1 MLQAAAGNR
10 RADTADLQTVNSNTT
25 GDSSLE
31 PPVCFWEE
39 PGHDPTIQLQ
49 MLSWR
54 INLPTN
60 NSKLSKTISIYLT
73 KKCTYLSSEL
83 ECP

>member
-1 MLQAAAGNR
+1 MRADAGNR
-10 RADTADLQTVNSNTT
+10 RADTADLKAGNNNTT

-49 MLSWR
+49 MPSWR

-60 NSKLSKTISIYLT
+60 NSKLSKTISTYLT
-73 KKCTYLSSEL
+73 KKCTYLRSEL